1 MCPYKGGTKLKGL
14 NIPIKHQTQ
23 NQKSKKKKVSNHL
36 QEKNESTNEDL
47 NRATYINKHVQPNKQ
62 QTKLINQQRVK
73 HNIQKRKHSSSRWY
87 YLMIHTP
94 PPLPLL
100 FVSSIKT
107 LFSLP
112 FKTPS
117 CPPEISLKKLQ
128 PFSYSL
134 TNPPPS
140 PPISLKTPVFVFSH
154 KPR

>member
-1 MCPYKGGTKLKGL
+1 MWPYKSGTKLKGL

-23 NQKSKKKKVSNHL
+23 NQKSKKKNESNHL

-94 PPLPLL
+94 ISFALRFLCKDP
-100 FVSSIKT
+100 
-107 LFSLP
+107 FSP